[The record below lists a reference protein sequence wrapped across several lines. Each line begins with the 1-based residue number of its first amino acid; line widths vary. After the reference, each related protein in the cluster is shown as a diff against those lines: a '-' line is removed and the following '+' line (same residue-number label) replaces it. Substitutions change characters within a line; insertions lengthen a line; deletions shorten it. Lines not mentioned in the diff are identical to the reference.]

1 MIRSIS
7 PKTTQGDML
16 ALLEHAGVRMTSPAR
31 TRRTATSKASNVV
44 HVDFNRPSAVAFLRM
59 YCAMTKE
66 RA

>member
-16 ALLEHAGVRMTSPAR
+16 AMLEQSGGRMK
-31 TRRTATSKASNVV
+31 ATSNHRRNVV

-59 YCAMTKE
+59 YCAMTKG
-66 RA
+66 